1 LNGTNQ
7 QINPVVKAARK
18 DEIYKFG
25 FDGNQS
31 VGKLV
36 LKDLLLLSID
46 KDLRFNAPVKG
57 KCTFQNFNCYTGIGA
72 SQVRSSQ
79 DEARVRNA
87 LSVMYNEI
95 DSETKSCLASKRP
108 MLEEG
113 GIPAWNQK
121 RNQVASSIQ
130 EKVME
135 KLRIEEGIIAAEQS
149 VEIPKQCKPLISA
162 VMNRLDK
169 ISQIKASKAA
179 VKMTDSLSSF
189 LHSTPKNM

>member
-1 LNGTNQ
+1 M
-7 QINPVVKAARK
+7 VKAARK
-18 DEIYKFG
+18 EEIYKFG
-25 FDGNQS
+25 LDGNQS
-31 VGKLV
+31 VGKIV

-57 KCTFQNFNCYTGIGA
+57 KCTFQNFNCYTGTGA

-87 LSVMYNEI
+87 LSIMYNEI
-95 DSETKSCLASKRP
+95 DSETKSFLPSKRP

-130 EKVME
+130 ERVMD
-135 KLRIEEGIIAAEQS
+135 KLRIDEGVIAAEQG
-149 VEIPKQCKPLISA
+149 VEIPKQCTPFISA
-162 VMNRLDK
+162 VLNRLDK
-169 ISQIKASKAA
+169 VTQIKASKAA
-179 VKMTDSLSSF
+179 VKMTKSLSSF